1 MNEPSMSDLENA
13 MDGLNESSQ
22 ALAETIA
29 NPPQEEGEDS

>member
-1 MNEPSMSDLENA
+1 MEDLENA

-29 NPPQEEGEDS
+29 NPPQGEAEDS